1 MGYPFRTSL
10 TREGKKVLE
19 VFGKGIFAYWVR
31 LKIKQIPAEQ
41 FSVMNHL
48 KSHRYSVQR
57 LYCTVIYTV
66 SIGRLFSGQV
76 GLRSVFIPTVEISMA
91 VQLQSPNPFI
101 RELLKFITGPCMLK
115 WELTAWVTMWR
126 FFLHENRIWS
136 EICPWRVEDFF
147 EKCKKKE
154 LSPTRLFRLKAP
166 LKANYHLPFEGC
178 QIIRQGH

>member
-1 MGYPFRTSL
+1 MGYLFSTSL
-10 TREGKKVLE
+10 IPRNKKKVLE
-19 VFGKGIFAYWVR
+19 LFGKGIFAYWVR
-31 LKIKQIPAEQ
+31 LKIKQIPAEW

-66 SIGRLFSGQV
+66 SIGRLFMGQV
-76 GLRSVFIPTVEISMA
+76 GLRSVFTPTVEISVA

-126 FFLHENRIWS
+126 FFSHENHIWS
-136 EICPWRVEDFF
+136 EICLWLVGDFF
-147 EKCKKKE
+147 EKRK
-154 LSPTRLFRLKAP
+154 S
-166 LKANYHLPFEGC
+166 
-178 QIIRQGH
+178 